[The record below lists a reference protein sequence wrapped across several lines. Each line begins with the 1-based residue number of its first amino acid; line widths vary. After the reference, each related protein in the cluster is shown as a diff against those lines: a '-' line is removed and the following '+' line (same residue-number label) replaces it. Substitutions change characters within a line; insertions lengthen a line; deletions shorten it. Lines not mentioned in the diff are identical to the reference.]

1 MSNGNSRVEK
11 YNTLAE
17 TKNSVYESNKLK
29 MADESINLKWDQ

>member
-11 YNTLAE
+11 YNILAE

-29 MADESINLKWDQ
+29 MADEPINLK